1 MSGPFFIYLFRV
13 LKFLSAE
20 SKKKKEKQKS
30 AKTKNRLLSALWNLS
45 KNDDDFTIKKG
56 NSVCFFFSLSLSLSL
71 SLICVIVI
79 HIFCAR
85 SRSNTNTNRREN
97 DGIDDDI

>member
-71 SLICVIVI
+71 FFSYM
-79 HIFCAR
+79 FY
-85 SRSNTNTNRREN
+85 SNTHILRS
-97 DGIDDDI
+97 